1 MHAVDTNVVV
11 RVLVGD
17 DAEQQA
23 RALSRLRE
31 LREAGENV
39 VVGVVVLAEVAW
51 VLDRAYRY
59 SRSHI
64 ATALRALLSTPPFV
78 MPRRAEALMALEMY
92 EQGPA
97 DFADYLIL
105 SLART
110 DGCTTL
116 LTFDRRLL
124 QHPECQA
131 P

>member
-1 MHAVDTNVVV
+1 MYAADTNVVV

-23 RALSRLRE
+23 RVLSRLHE
-31 LREAGENV
+31 LLEAGESV

-59 SRSHI
+59 QRSDI
-64 ATALRALLSTPPFV
+64 AAALRALMSTPPFV
-78 MPRRAEALMALEMY
+78 VPRRSEVSMALEMF

-105 SLART
+105 ALART
-110 DGCTTL
+110 DGCTML

-124 QHPECQA
+124 EHPECQA